1 MLLFGQGFGVEETQE
16 KEERENLT
24 RLLEICG
31 KTSNSD
37 MWKTHIL
44 GTVLWALYVAF
55 DVICA
60 ENQQLHSEEIKKQEN
75 VLVSLGIKGCE
86 EW

>member
-37 MWKTHIL
+37 SDKWKTHIL
-44 GTVLWALYVAF
+44 GTVL
-55 DVICA
+55 
-60 ENQQLHSEEIKKQEN
+60 
-75 VLVSLGIKGCE
+75 
-86 EW
+86 